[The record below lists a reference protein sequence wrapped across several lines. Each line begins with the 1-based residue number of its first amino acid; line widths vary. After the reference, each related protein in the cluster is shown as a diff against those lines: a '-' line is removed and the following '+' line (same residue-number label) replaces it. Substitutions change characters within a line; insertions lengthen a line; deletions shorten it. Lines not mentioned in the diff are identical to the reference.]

1 MKICVL
7 AVLNVFKPALLMPLS
22 VQTKPCILLFLI
34 SVLDVNFCVAPCPT
48 DCISM
53 IKVKKDIDNWDWK
66 FDPKLVIPVVNTTEI
81 EKKLV
86 VGESESH
93 G

>member
-1 MKICVL
+1 
-7 AVLNVFKPALLMPLS
+7 
-22 VQTKPCILLFLI
+22 
-34 SVLDVNFCVAPCPT
+34 
-48 DCISM
+48 M

-66 FDPKLVIPVVNTTEI
+66 FDPKLVIPIVNTTEI

>member
-1 MKICVL
+1 MHTIIPDLCTGCEL
-7 AVLNVFKPALLMPLS
+7 
-22 VQTKPCILLFLI
+22 
-34 SVLDVNFCVAPCPT
+34 CVAPCPT

-53 IKVKKDIDNWDWK
+53 IKVKKDIDNWNWK

-86 VGESESH
+86 VGESESN

>member
-1 MKICVL
+1 
-7 AVLNVFKPALLMPLS
+7 
-22 VQTKPCILLFLI
+22 
-34 SVLDVNFCVAPCPT
+34 
-48 DCISM
+48 M

-86 VGESESH
+86 VGDVYKRQLYYLASIDQF
-93 G
+93 